1 MLFLVWSV
9 QVGHSFAA
17 FIQEHERSAKAI
29 MRQCTDML
37 IHTSLSPGQEPQ
49 HALDDKVG
57 HKPAHSARSDSV
69 VNIGCFKQV
78 GDETVDGQPALEL
91 FAEDLEAG
99 QGFGKGQEAGPE
111 AHCDRSGIGL
121 DSFVCNIW

>member
-17 FIQEHERSAKAI
+17 FVQEDESSAEAI
-29 MRQCTDML
+29 VRQSTDML

-49 HALDDKVG
+49 HALNDEVG
-57 HKPAHSARSDSV
+57 HKPAHSARSDSI
-69 VNIGCFKQV
+69 VNVGCLKEV

-91 FAEDLEAG
+91 LAEDLEA
-99 QGFGKGQEAGPE
+99 
-111 AHCDRSGIGL
+111 
-121 DSFVCNIW
+121 